1 MTAHRTDDN
10 APRWEDIDPDAIDYE
25 ARDGFPSGHERTL
38 RALRSK
44 IGSTEALL
52 RRYLRELGVSLG
64 GDLAKV
70 SIPTH
75 LQYRDPFAFD
85 RARRVRSAQT
95 TLESQRQRFCQ
106 VLSDHCAEKTRL
118 REEVKVEDDDDT
130 DDVETDESCP
140 SQEL

>member
-1 MTAHRTDDN
+1 MTGDSTPN
-10 APRWEDIDPDAIDYE
+10 NVPRWEDIDLDAIDYE
-25 ARDGFPSGHERTL
+25 ARDGLSSGHERTL

-44 IGSTEALL
+44 TGSTEALL

-95 TLESQRQRFCQ
+95 TLESQRQRLCQ

-118 REEVKVEDDDDT
+118 REEVKVEGDDDT
-130 DDVETDESCP
+130 DDVDADESCP

>member
-1 MTAHRTDDN
+1 MTGDSTPN
-10 APRWEDIDPDAIDYE
+10 NVPRWEDIDLDAIDYE
-25 ARDGFPSGHERTL
+25 ARDGLSSGHERTL

-52 RRYLRELGVSLG
+52 RRYLRELGVSSG

-85 RARRVRSAQT
+85 RARRARCSQM
-95 TLESQRQRFCQ
+95 TLESQRNRFSR
-106 VLSDHCAEKTRL
+106 VYADHCAEKARL
-118 REEVKVEDDDDT
+118 REKAEAKGDDGTNDGEA
-130 DDVETDESCP
+130 VSE
-140 SQEL
+140 